1 LESEVAHGRSQCL
14 RHGSRCS
21 RRYLVAIRP
30 ASSSFSAFR
39 SSIDHG
45 RHGGNFFRF
54 RKLGKRASD
63 KASTNPF
70 SQAPPFLPPSS
81 ISQPNVTI
89 LNILSPSQK
98 TYAKLL
104 ESSREF
110 CDPSERLAAT
120 ATCVKASVTR
130 LTSRPSLV
138 DQLET
143 KDHDYRTHHTR
154 AFSSTLLSPE
164 SK

>member
-1 LESEVAHGRSQCL
+1 LRFVPLNGRVGSSIAHHVSAQSEAKLESEVAHGRSQCL

-21 RRYLVAIRP
+21 RMYLVVSRP

-39 SSIDHG
+39 SSIEHG

-54 RKLGKRASD
+54 RKLGKGASD

-81 ISQPNVTI
+81 ISQPTITI
-89 LNILSPSQK
+89 LNILRPSQK
-98 TYAKLL
+98 TYAGLL

-120 ATCVKASVTR
+120 ATYVKASVKR
-130 LTSRPSLV
+130 LTHK
-138 DQLET
+138 T
-143 KDHDYRTHHTR
+143 FTG
-154 AFSSTLLSPE
+154 
-164 SK
+164 